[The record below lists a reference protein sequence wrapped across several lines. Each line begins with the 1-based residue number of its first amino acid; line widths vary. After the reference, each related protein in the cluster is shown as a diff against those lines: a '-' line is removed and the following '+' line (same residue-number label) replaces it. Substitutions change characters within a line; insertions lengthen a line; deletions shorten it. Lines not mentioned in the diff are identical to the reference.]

1 VDEIRYTEGLKMNLY
16 QVRMYKNRQWYVLR
30 SYAILEEAQ
39 EWAKGLKIEYDIKE
53 VPLLDAVSA

>member
-1 VDEIRYTEGLKMNLY
+1 MNLY

-39 EWAKGLKIEYDIKE
+39 EWAKGLEIEYDIKE